1 MSVLVP
7 AHNQFP
13 VPWLAQHPSSASG
26 NLAELLR
33 LADAVTQVENARV
46 STGNVTL
53 IEVQTNCA

>member
-1 MSVLVP
+1 
-7 AHNQFP
+7 
-13 VPWLAQHPSSASG
+13 VPWLARQLSSASG